1 MLLRDAVVFEFQT
14 LLNLNVAVSK
24 VNTCLVASK
33 FAFRLVTSLEIDEVI
48 ATSFFDGLT
57 LQRPHLSI
65 KGDIIATSIIH
76 KQTLAVG
83 KGIIKMFS

>member
-1 MLLRDAVVFEFQT
+1 MIVIIIIIIINITIIIIIIIIKGMLLRDAVVFEFQT

-48 ATSFFDGLT
+48 ATSLFD
-57 LQRPHLSI
+57 
-65 KGDIIATSIIH
+65 
-76 KQTLAVG
+76 
-83 KGIIKMFS
+83 